1 MLVAEA
7 CVGVFVDRILPYFS
21 ALDSLVDSCKVDS
34 CSHPVQLAVL
44 TMANVLSNS
53 DLQALKAYVSAP
65 GKFGANQADSTV
77 LLHVTHSNLRAEF
90 MEIRF
95 DKHVRYQLTQSCF

>member
-1 MLVAEA
+1 
-7 CVGVFVDRILPYFS
+7 
-21 ALDSLVDSCKVDS
+21 
-34 CSHPVQLAVL
+34 
-44 TMANVLSNS
+44 MANVLSNS
-53 DLQALKAYVSAP
+53 DMQALKAYVSAP

-95 DKHVRYQLTQSCF
+95 DKHVRYHLARSCL